1 MHRTEVYIAAVGTRS
16 GRFSSESL
24 LAQAASTTDVQEKL
38 GSHPSSSAMPPFHLA
53 FPVNDLEQTKSFY
66 GR

>member
-1 MHRTEVYIAAVGTRS
+1 MHRVM
-16 GRFSSESL
+16 
-24 LAQAASTTDVQEKL
+24 QAASTKAQQAKTDKDA
-38 GSHPSSSAMPPFHLA
+38 AMPPFHLA